1 VDRRPFATTA
11 CDAIVDT
18 ASLVLALQQPLLDDV
33 VHWKVTMISTKF
45 ALIVLSLATG
55 AAGCAQTARGVVTD
69 TKQNT
74 AAVRGAVETLDV
86 KTAII
91 ADKTIDSGA
100 IDVDT
105 FQDKKVV
112 VLRGSVPTEA
122 QKAKAEQ
129 IARNNATGYTIENRL
144 AVVPNK

>member
-1 VDRRPFATTA
+1 MNRTTFTCIA
-11 CDAIVDT
+11 FTLAI
-18 ASLVLALQQPLLDDV
+18 A
-33 VHWKVTMISTKF
+33 
-45 ALIVLSLATG
+45 
-55 AAGCAQTARGVVTD
+55 AAGCAQTAQGVVTD
-69 TKQNT
+69 TKENA

-86 KTAII
+86 KTAIV

-129 IARNNATGYTIENRL
+129 IARNNATGYTVENRL

>member
-1 VDRRPFATTA
+1 
-11 CDAIVDT
+11 
-18 ASLVLALQQPLLDDV
+18 
-33 VHWKVTMISTKF
+33 MISTKF
-45 ALIVLSLATG
+45 ALIVLSLAIG
-55 AAGCAQTARGVVTD
+55 AAGCAQTAQGVVTD
-69 TKQNT
+69 TREN
-74 AAVRGAVETLDV
+74 AATVRGAVETLDV
-86 KTAII
+86 KTALI
-91 ADKTIDSGA
+91 ADKTIDAGA

-144 AVVPNK
+144 AVVADK

>member
-1 VDRRPFATTA
+1 
-11 CDAIVDT
+11 
-18 ASLVLALQQPLLDDV
+18 
-33 VHWKVTMISTKF
+33 MNSTKF
-45 ALIVLSLATG
+45 ALIVLSLA
-55 AAGCAQTARGVVTD
+55 AAGCAQTAQGVVTD

-86 KTAII
+86 KSAII
-91 ADKTIDSGA
+91 ADKTVDSGA

-122 QKAKAEQ
+122 QKARAEQ
-129 IARNNATGYTIENRL
+129 IARSHATGYTIENRL

>member
-1 VDRRPFATTA
+1 MKLNFAHT
-11 CDAIVDT
+11 
-18 ASLVLALQQPLLDDV
+18 LVAVALA
-33 VHWKVTMISTKF
+33 
-45 ALIVLSLATG
+45 G
-55 AAGCAQTARGVVTD
+55 CAAACAQTAQGVVTD
-69 TKQNT
+69 AKQNT
-74 AAVRGAVETLDV
+74 SAVRGGLETLDV

-91 ADKTIDSGA
+91 ADKTIDAGA

-122 QKAKAEQ
+122 QKTKAEQ
-129 IARNNATGYTIENRL
+129 IARDHAKGYTIENRL